1 MAIFDKENID
11 PSLVP
16 LINNG
21 EAVGVV
27 KLEGYGK
34 TSVALKNDE
43 LVFKSYEGKNIPKLK
58 LLQITSLAFHP
69 GNFINEPKLLIGINN
84 QTLEIKGVDDND
96 TEFERFYNTILKA
109 KKEEPEPVK
118 YETPDPAHPQMQPP
132 YDTAPEGLRPTGR
145 LPENEE
151 LRRSPMRRLHPMNMD
166 TPVLPAEDTAD
177 AIRRFHEL
185 YKDGIITKEEF
196 EAKKQRLLNL

>member
-109 KKEEPEPVK
+109 KKDEPEPVK

-132 YDTAPEGLRPTGR
+132 YDTVPEWKKPV
-145 LPENEE
+145 NEE
-151 LRRSPMRRLHPMNMD
+151 LRRSPMRSLHPMNMD

>member
-16 LINNG
+16 LINEG
-21 EAVGVV
+21 KEVGVV

-34 TSVALKNDE
+34 TSVALKDDE

-58 LLQITSLAFHP
+58 LLQITSLTFHP

-109 KKEEPEPVK
+109 KKDEPEPVK

-132 YDTAPEGLRPTGR
+132 YDTVPEWKKPV
-145 LPENEE
+145 NEE
-151 LRRSPMRRLHPMNMD
+151 LRRSPMRRLYPMNMD
-166 TPVLPAEDTAD
+166 TPLLPVEDTAD

>member
-1 MAIFDKENID
+1 MAIFDKENIE
-11 PSLVP
+11 PSLIP

-34 TSVALKNDE
+34 TSVALKDDE

-58 LLQITSLAFHP
+58 LQQITSLAFHP
-69 GNFINEPKLLIGINN
+69 GNFINEPKLIIGINN
-84 QTLEIKGVDDND
+84 QTLVIKGVDDND
-96 TEFERFYNTILKA
+96 TEFERFYNTILKS
-109 KKEEPEPVK
+109 KKDEVPPVQ

-132 YDTAPEGLRPTGR
+132 YDTVPEWKKPV
-145 LPENEE
+145 NEE
-151 LRRSPMRRLHPMNMD
+151 LRRSPRPLA
-166 TPVLPAEDTAD
+166 TPYLPPEDTAD